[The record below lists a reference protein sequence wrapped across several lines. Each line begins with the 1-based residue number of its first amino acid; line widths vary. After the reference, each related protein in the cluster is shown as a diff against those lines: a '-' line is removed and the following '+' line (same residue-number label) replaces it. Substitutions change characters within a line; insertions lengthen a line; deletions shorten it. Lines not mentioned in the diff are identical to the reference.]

1 MNMKDC
7 HARSPSSYL
16 QPGSARQQC
25 GTKHFLVYHPVAE
38 ARGRKNDA
46 SKVFHLKRNRS
57 IVPPFPTSSFPIMF
71 LSPSPCLVCSA
82 VHTVLTGPRAR
93 RRTDAGVAIRKDSL
107 VEIWDGI
114 ERFWE
119 DFESLRHGA
128 GGISTLSGGL
138 VREEDVERFVSG

>member
-1 MNMKDC
+1 MRHK
-7 HARSPSSYL
+7 ALSSLSPSSRSKGKEERRLEGFPFEKESFDCSSLPYL
-16 QPGSARQQC
+16 LFSNYVSLALSMSG
-25 GTKHFLVYHPVAE
+25 
-38 ARGRKNDA
+38 
-46 SKVFHLKRNRS
+46 VF
-57 IVPPFPTSSFPIMF
+57 
-71 LSPSPCLVCSA
+71 CCSHSTYWA
-82 VHTVLTGPRAR
+82 
-93 RRTDAGVAIRKDSL
+93 DAGVAIRKDSL

>member
-1 MNMKDC
+1 
-7 HARSPSSYL
+7 
-16 QPGSARQQC
+16 
-25 GTKHFLVYHPVAE
+25 
-38 ARGRKNDA
+38 
-46 SKVFHLKRNRS
+46 
-57 IVPPFPTSSFPIMF
+57 MF